1 MSDTHTQFDLVCNTT
16 RRQAIA
22 SAAFVFGGF
31 ALRVPKA
38 LAAEEEISHSEESIH
53 QEPVFKAPRKR
64 VYETLLDAKQ
74 FDKLVHLGVAMQSG
88 MSLGNSPTQISG
100 AEGGSFSLFG
110 GHILG
115 RQVELVPNQRIVQAW
130 RVADW
135 AAGIYSIAKFEFA
148 DDPAGTKIIFDHSA
162 FPKGLGAHLAA
173 GWRGNYWEPLQKFL
187 A

>member
-1 MSDTHTQFDLVCNTT
+1 MSDTQNLELHPGPT

-22 SAAFVFGGF
+22 SAAFIFGGF

-38 LAAEEEISHSEESIH
+38 LAAAEEEISHSEESIH

-64 VYETLLDAKQ
+64 VYEALLDAKQ

-173 GWRGNYWEPLQKFL
+173 GWKGNYWEPLQKFL